1 MNLATVEG
9 GGFIMNE
16 GENMIIDD
24 IIIEKNFALQRG
36 GGIMMRYLNNVTF
49 SNSQINSNFVR

>member
-24 IIIEKNFALQRG
+24 IIIGKNFALQRG